1 MKKIKRYAPISATLP
16 TIPFCYFHA
25 QMTDEL
31 KKSAENLK
39 KAVPLMFKN
48 QVAAT
53 PANYALWYAYV
64 DHTIPDLNLEMDTV
78 LDNYE
83 TFPPTSTDHLY
94 KRYVANKAET
104 SLDDLRTNIEVLLN
118 EVSSSMSDTLSDT
131 SSFSDMVDKSFSK
144 LEKVQDSNL
153 SIEEVMSV
161 VRQLVADSHEI
172 RHSTKFLNYQL
183 TNASKEIA
191 RLKDQLADVQKDALF
206 DGLSGLYNRRAFD
219 GDLAS
224 LVEANQTMSLVMID
238 IDHFKEFN
246 DSYGHLFGDNVLK
259 AIARRLQQGC
269 REGACAY
276 RFGGEEFALILP
288 NKSLRM
294 ARQYADSLRRMIE
307 KLRVKDK
314 RTGKPVDNIT
324 ASFGVAEF
332 EPGDTAD
339 CLVYKADKQLYDAK
353 QLGRNRVMPL

>member
-1 MKKIKRYAPISATLP
+1 
-16 TIPFCYFHA
+16 
-25 QMTDEL
+25 MTDEL
-31 KKSAENLK
+31 KRSAANLK

-53 PANYALWYAYV
+53 PANYALWYTYV
-64 DHTIPDLNLEMDTV
+64 DNAIPDLNVEMDTM
-78 LDNYE
+78 LDSYG
-83 TFPPTSTDHLY
+83 TFPPASAKQLY

-104 SLDDLRTNIEVLLN
+104 SLDDLRTNVEVLLN
-118 EVSSSMSDTLSDT
+118 EVSSSMNDTLSDT
-131 SSFSDMVDKSFSK
+131 SSFSKMVDKSLNK
-144 LEKVQDSNL
+144 LERVQDSNL

-161 VRQLVADSHEI
+161 VRQFVAESHEI

-183 TNASKEIA
+183 TNAGKEIS

-224 LVEANQTMSLVMID
+224 LIEANQKMSLVMLD
-238 IDHFKEFN
+238 IDHFKAFN

-259 AIARRLQQGC
+259 VIARRLQQSC

-294 ARQYADSLRRMIE
+294 ARQYADTLRRMIE
-307 KLRVKDK
+307 KLRVTDK
-314 RTGKPVDNIT
+314 LTAKQIDSIT

-332 EPGDTAD
+332 VPSETPE
-339 CLVYKADKQLYDAK
+339 CLVHKADKQLYDAK